1 MNHKWYYEKVIDEII
16 SLLKDNLIVLYNY
29 NDQALLE
36 LKKFCEDKANKRYK
50 SLYYTDLVFFAEE
63 ALNELINCD
72 YFYDFR
78 DIE

>member
-16 SLLKDNLIVLYNY
+16 LLLKDNLILLYNY

-36 LKKFCEDKANKRYK
+36 LKKFCQDKAHKRYK
-50 SLYYTDLVFFAEE
+50 PLCYSDLVFFAEK

-78 DIE
+78 DMD

>member
-16 SLLKDNLIVLYNY
+16 LLLKDNLILLYNF

-36 LKKFCEDKANKRYK
+36 LKKFCQDKAHKRYK
-50 SLYYTDLVFFAEE
+50 PMHYRDLVFFAEE
-63 ALNELINCD
+63 ALSELINCD

-78 DIE
+78 DID

>member
-1 MNHKWYYEKVIDEII
+1 MNHKCYYEKVIDEII

-36 LKKFCEDKANKRYK
+36 LKKFCEDKAHKRYK
-50 SLYYTDLVFFAEE
+50 LLYYNDLVFFAEE

>member
-1 MNHKWYYEKVIDEII
+1 MNHKCYYEKVIDEII
-16 SLLKDNLIVLYNY
+16 LLLKNNLILFYNY

-36 LKKFCEDKANKRYK
+36 LKKYCQDKAHKRYK
-50 SLYYTDLVFFAEE
+50 PIYYSDLVFFTEE

>member
-16 SLLKDNLIVLYNY
+16 VLLKDNLIVLYNY

-36 LKKFCEDKANKRYK
+36 LKNFCQNKIHKRYK
-50 SLYYTDLVFFAEE
+50 PLCYDDLVFFTKE
-63 ALNELINCD
+63 ALYELINCN

-78 DIE
+78 DMD